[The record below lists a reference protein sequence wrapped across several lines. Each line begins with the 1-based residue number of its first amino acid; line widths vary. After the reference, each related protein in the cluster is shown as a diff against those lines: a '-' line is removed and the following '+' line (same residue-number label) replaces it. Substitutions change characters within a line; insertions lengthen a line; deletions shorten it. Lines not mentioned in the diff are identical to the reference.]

1 MNWGRG
7 IKGVAVFVVVLSMT
21 WPVFA
26 GQVIHD
32 GDTLRLDG
40 QRVRLWGMDA
50 PELGAMCLRG
60 EHTYDGGAA
69 AREALAGLVGGR
81 AVECA
86 QVGHERSYNRIV
98 ARCSVD
104 GLDLSGAMV
113 RAGWAYDF
121 TRYSKGRYR
130 AEEEEARQAGR
141 GMWAGYCEPPWNWRQ
156 ERRGLRAK
164 P

>member
-1 MNWGRG
+1 M
-7 IKGVAVFVVVLSMT
+7 KFLLLVLTLLSL
-21 WPVFA
+21 PCPALA

-32 GDTLRLDG
+32 GDTLRIDG
-40 QRVRLWGMDA
+40 VRVRLWGMDA

-60 EHTYDGGAA
+60 EHTYDAGAA
-69 AREALAGLVGGR
+69 ARDALVGLISNR

-86 QVGHERSYNRIV
+86 RVELDRYGRTV

-113 RAGWAYDF
+113 RAGWAYEF
-121 TRYSKGRYR
+121 IRYSKGQYQ
-130 AEEEEARQAGR
+130 AEESEARAAGR
-141 GMWAGYCEPPWNWRQ
+141 GIWAGWCQPPWEWR
-156 ERRGLRAK
+156 EARRGLKAK

>member
-1 MNWGRG
+1 M
-7 IKGVAVFVVVLSMT
+7 KFLLLVLTLLSL
-21 WPVFA
+21 PCPALA

-32 GDTLRLDG
+32 GDTLRIDG
-40 QRVRLWGMDA
+40 VRVRLWGMDA

-60 EHTYDGGAA
+60 EHTYDAGAA
-69 AREALAGLVGGR
+69 ARDALVGLISNR

-86 QVGHERSYNRIV
+86 RVELDRYGRTV

-113 RAGWAYDF
+113 RAGWAYEF
-121 TRYSKGRYR
+121 IRYSKGHYQ
-130 AEEEEARQAGR
+130 AEESEARAAGR
-141 GMWAGYCEPPWNWRQ
+141 GIWAGWCQPPWEWR
-156 ERRGLRAK
+156 EVRRGLKAK